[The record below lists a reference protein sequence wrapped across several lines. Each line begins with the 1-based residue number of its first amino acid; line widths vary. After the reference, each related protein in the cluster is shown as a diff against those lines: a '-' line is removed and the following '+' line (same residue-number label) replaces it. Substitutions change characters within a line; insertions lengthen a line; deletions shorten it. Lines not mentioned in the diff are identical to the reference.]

1 VAKFIDDDLRY
12 KNFTAVINQ
21 RFNKIGTVTN
31 VPACWVISTAMSK
44 VKDEIRIENYSGR
57 EIAFGQ
63 LPKTKEIWGQ
73 SGIPLL
79 SLSDWHHWPWTYPLI
94 VQRLWSSYWFLSL
107 FWSFWPLLALGTILA
122 FTKSITLPD
131 NFSIWIIHS
140 PQSKLYK
147 RLYKKLYN
155 LSKLYHI
162 LT

>member
-63 LPKTKEIWGQ
+63 LPKTKEI
-73 SGIPLL
+73 
-79 SLSDWHHWPWTYPLI
+79 
-94 VQRLWSSYWFLSL
+94 
-107 FWSFWPLLALGTILA
+107 
-122 FTKSITLPD
+122 
-131 NFSIWIIHS
+131 
-140 PQSKLYK
+140 
-147 RLYKKLYN
+147 
-155 LSKLYHI
+155 
-162 LT
+162 